1 MTAMTFLAA
10 GRLWLL
16 LGVVALVGLYAV
28 LQQRRR
34 HYAVRFT
41 NVDLLSS
48 LAPRRPGWRRHVA
61 AGCLIAAL
69 AAMTVAFSRPTRTV
83 RVPRSGATVMLA
95 VDTSGSMAAGDVA
108 PSRLV
113 AAQKSATEFVAKLP
127 ATFRVGLIAFDASAR
142 VVVPP
147 TVDHQAV
154 TDGIAGLAVG
164 TATAA
169 GDAVFLALESV
180 VPATAAAGSG
190 GGSGGGGGSGNS
202 ARIVVMSDGATTT
215 GRSIPAAAAAARA
228 ANVPV
233 STISF
238 GTPDG
243 TVTIGN
249 RTVAVPVDRTSMQ
262 QLAEIS
268 GGKAFEASSGNELS
282 SVYRGIANSIG
293 YTKQHREATV
303 TWVGVALV
311 LALAGVGAGLAW
323 GGRIL

>member
-1 MTAMTFLAA
+1 MTSPSLLAMTFLAPN
-10 GRLWLL
+10 RLWLL
-16 LGVVALVGLYAV
+16 VGVAAVVGAYAV

-69 AAMTVAFSRPTRTV
+69 AAMTVAFSRPTRVV
-83 RVPRSGATVMLA
+83 RVPRSEATVMLA
-95 VDTSGSMAAGDVA
+95 IDTSGSMAADDVT

-127 ATFRVGLIAFDASAR
+127 LTFRVGLIAFDATAR
-142 VVVPP
+142 VVVSP
-147 TVDHQAV
+147 TTDHQAV
-154 TDGIAGLAVG
+154 TDGIATLRTG

-169 GDAVFLALESV
+169 GDAVFLALDAV
-180 VPATAAAGSG
+180 APTTTAA
-190 GGSGGGGGSGNS
+190 GGGGGNS

-215 GRSIPAAAAAARA
+215 GRPVPDAAAAARA
-228 ANVPV
+228 AQVPV

-249 RTVAVPVDRTSMQ
+249 RTVAVPVDRSTMQ

-268 GGKAFEASSGNELS
+268 GGKAFQASSGNELS

-303 TWVGVALV
+303 TWVGAALV
-311 LALAGVGAGLAW
+311 LALLGVGAGLVW

>member
-1 MTAMTFLAA
+1 MTFLAPN
-10 GRLWLL
+10 RLWLL
-16 LGVVALVGLYAV
+16 VGVAAVVGAYAV

-69 AAMTVAFSRPTRTV
+69 AAMTVAFSRPTRVV
-83 RVPRSGATVMLA
+83 RVPRSEATVMLA
-95 VDTSGSMAAGDVA
+95 IDTSGSMAADDVT

-127 ATFRVGLIAFDASAR
+127 LTFRVGLIAFDATAR
-142 VVVPP
+142 VVVSP
-147 TVDHQAV
+147 TTDHQAV
-154 TDGIAGLAVG
+154 TDGIATLRTG

-169 GDAVFLALESV
+169 GDAVFLALDAV
-180 VPATAAAGSG
+180 APTTTAA
-190 GGSGGGGGSGNS
+190 GGGGGNS

-215 GRSIPAAAAAARA
+215 GRPVPDAAAAARA
-228 ANVPV
+228 AQVPV

-249 RTVAVPVDRTSMQ
+249 RTVAVPVDRSTMQ

-268 GGKAFEASSGNELS
+268 GGKAFQASSGNELS

-303 TWVGVALV
+303 TWVGAALV
-311 LALAGVGAGLAW
+311 LALLGVGAGLVW